1 MGRGG
6 RQRQREAVPART
18 RHVPRP
24 ISERT
29 LLFLVGAVQFVNVLD
44 FMMVMPLGPD
54 FAVGLGIPASQL
66 GLIGGSYTAA
76 AAVSGLAG
84 AAFLDRFD
92 RRSAL
97 MVAMGGLVVATAAGG
112 LATGFWTMVAARV
125 AAGFFGGPATS
136 LSLSIVADAVPAE
149 RRGRALGAVMGA
161 FSVASVLGV
170 PAGLELAHLGS
181 WRTPFFAVA
190 GLGLLVAGGALIL
203 MPPMVGHLAR
213 SRGPD
218 AERGSVRLLLRQP
231 VAMLSLAATATAM
244 MSGFSIIPNIASHL
258 RFNLGF
264 PRDRLGLVYMVG
276 GFVAFFTLRIA
287 GRWVDRFGAPVVSA
301 GGTAVFVCVLGIGF
315 AWPSAWLPGV
325 AGHPGLLL
333 GAVITLFVFFMM
345 GNSLRNVS
353 MNTLTSRVPGPAERA
368 RFMSVQSAVQHLS
381 SAIGAALSTRL
392 LTVEP
397 DGRLGGMLGLTLFS
411 GAVALAVPFLLA
423 AVHSRL
429 LRRPSVAA
437 PAA

>member
-1 MGRGG
+1 M
-6 RQRQREAVPART
+6 
-18 RHVPRP
+18 PRA
-24 ISERT
+24 ISERA

-76 AAVSGLAG
+76 AAASGLAG

-97 MVAMGGLVVATAAGG
+97 SVAMLGLVVATAAGG

-136 LSLSIVADAVPAE
+136 LALSIVADAVPAE

-170 PAGLELAHLGS
+170 PAGLELARLGS

-190 GLGLLVAGGALIL
+190 ALGLLVAGGALFL
-203 MPPMVGHLAR
+203 MPAMTGHLERAR
-213 SRGPD
+213 APG
-218 AERGSVRLLLRQP
+218 AVRGSVGALLRQP
-231 VAMLSLAATATAM
+231 VAMLALASTATSM
-244 MSGFSIIPNIASHL
+244 MSGFAIIPNIASHL
-258 RFNLGF
+258 RFDLGF

-276 GFVAFFTLRIA
+276 GSIAFFTLRIA
-287 GRWVDRFGAPVVSA
+287 GRWVDRFGAPVVSV
-301 GGTAVFVCVLGIGF
+301 GGTAIFLSVLALGF
-315 AWPSAWLPGV
+315 AWPQAWLPLV
-325 AGHPGLLL
+325 AGSPGLLL

-345 GNSLRNVS
+345 GNSLRNVA

-368 RFMSVQSAVQHLS
+368 RYMSVQSAVQHLA
-381 SAIGAALSTRL
+381 SAVGAGLSTRL
-392 LTVEP
+392 LTVAP
-397 DGRLGGMLGLTLFS
+397 DQRLEGMLGLSLFS
-411 GAVALAVPFLLA
+411 GAVAIAVPLLLAVVQARLA
-423 AVHSRL
+423 
-429 LRRPSVAA
+429 RRAVAA
-437 PAA
+437 PALAA